1 MRRTIATTAAVAA
14 AALVLT
20 ACGTGDDDTS
30 TASSATTE
38 AVETAPATPEPPAD
52 EEPAETTAA
61 DEEAGDEQAS
71 DEAAEEVAVPAAL
84 DFDAPTVDGG
94 TFSGATLVGQDS
106 VLYFWAPW
114 CTVCRAE
121 APSLP
126 GVANEFDGQATF
138 YGVAG
143 LSPDVAAMQGFVS
156 DTGTGDLT
164 HIADTEGSIY
174 TGFGVSSQTTF
185 AFVNDDGTI
194 EIVRGPLT
202 VDDLRARTQ
211 ALIDS

>member
-38 AVETAPATPEPPAD
+38 AAETAPATPEPTT
-52 EEPAETTAA
+52 EQEPAETPAA
-61 DEEAGDEQAS
+61 Q
-71 DEAAEEVAVPAAL
+71 DEAAGEESPEEVAVPAAL

-143 LSPDVAAMQGFVS
+143 LSPDVAAMQGFVA

>member
-1 MRRTIATTAAVAA
+1 MRRPFATAAAVTVT
-14 AALVLT
+14 ALALA
-20 ACGTGDDDTS
+20 ACGTGDD
-30 TASSATTE
+30 TE
-38 AVETAPATPEPPAD
+38 AASEPTPTATATPEATATAEPTPTPTPEQTPQT
-52 EEPAETTAA
+52 EEP
-61 DEEAGDEQAS
+61 
-71 DEAAEEVAVPAAL
+71 VALPAAF
-84 DFDAPTVDGG
+84 DFEAPTVEGG
-94 TFSGATLVGQDS
+94 TFDGATLLGQDA

-121 APSLP
+121 APDLP
-126 GVANEFDGQATF
+126 AVANEFAGDATF

-143 LSPDVAAMQGFVS
+143 LSPDVGAMQGFVA

-164 HIADTEGSIY
+164 HIADTDGTVY

-194 EIVRGPLT
+194 EIVRGPLSPDEVRT
-202 VDDLRARTQ
+202 RTQ

>member
-14 AALVLT
+14 AALVLS

-38 AVETAPATPEPPAD
+38 AAETAPATPEPTTAQEPTETPDAD
-52 EEPAETTAA
+52 E
-61 DEEAGDEQAS
+61 S
-71 DEAAEEVAVPAAL
+71 NEAASEEEPQVAVPAAL

-94 TFSGATLVGQDS
+94 TFSGASLVGQDS

-143 LSPDVAAMQGFVS
+143 LSPDVAAMQGFVA
-156 DTGTGDLT
+156 DTGTEDLT

-202 VDDLRARTQ
+202 EDDLRARTQ

>member
-38 AVETAPATPEPPAD
+38 AAETAPATPEPTT
-52 EEPAETTAA
+52 EQEPAETPAA
-61 DEEAGDEQAS
+61 Q
-71 DEAAEEVAVPAAL
+71 DEAAGEESPEEVAVPAAL

-143 LSPDVAAMQGFVS
+143 LSPDVAAMQGFVA

-202 VDDLRARTQ
+202 VDDLRSRTQ

>member
-1 MRRTIATTAAVAA
+1 MRHTVATTAALAA
-14 AALVLT
+14 AALVLS
-20 ACGTGDDDTS
+20 ACGAGDDTEAAADASPTS
-30 TASSATTE
+30 TVEQAQEE
-38 AVETAPATPEPPAD
+38 APTATPEPTEPA
-52 EEPAETTAA
+52 EPAETAEPAQT
-61 DEEAGDEQAS
+61 EEP
-71 DEAAEEVAVPAAL
+71 VALPAAL
-84 DFDAPTVDGG
+84 DFEAPTVDGE
-94 TFSGATLVGQDS
+94 TFQGASLLGQDS

-126 GVANEFDGQATF
+126 GLADEFDGQATF

-143 LSPDVAAMQGFVS
+143 LSPDVSAMQGFVA
-156 DTGTGDLT
+156 DTGTGGLT

-194 EIVRGPLT
+194 EIVRGPINP
-202 VDDLRARTQ
+202 DELRERTQ
-211 ALIDS
+211 ALIEG

>member
-38 AVETAPATPEPPAD
+38 AAEAAPATPEPTT
-52 EEPAETTAA
+52 EQEPAEAPAA
-61 DEEAGDEQAS
+61 Q
-71 DEAAEEVAVPAAL
+71 DEATGEETAEEVAVPAAL

-94 TFSGATLVGQDS
+94 TFSGATLAGQDS

-143 LSPDVAAMQGFVS
+143 LSPDVAAMQGFVA

>member
-1 MRRTIATTAAVAA
+1 MRRTIATTAALAA

-20 ACGTGDDDTS
+20 ACGTGEDDTS
-30 TASSATTE
+30 SASSATTE
-38 AVETAPATPEPPAD
+38 AAETAPATPEPTTA
-52 EEPAETTAA
+52 EEPAETPAA
-61 DEEAGDEQAS
+61 GGSEQATSEEAP
-71 DEAAEEVAVPAAL
+71 EEIAVPAAL

-94 TFSGATLVGQDS
+94 TFSGASLVGQDS

-143 LSPDVAAMQGFVS
+143 LSPDVNAMQGFVD

-164 HIADTEGSIY
+164 HIADTEGGIY